1 MNRLMIAIAAAIA
14 LPGAAL
20 AQATPAASAAAPA
33 APAAHAGH
41 DRTAMNC
48 KDMHSMMSGS
58 HSGHPTSGDSGH
70 ADHSKMD
77 HSKMDHSKMAGC
89 GDMAKAG
96 AAQAPANAHANH
108 KQ

>member
-1 MNRLMIAIAAAIA
+1 MNRLMMAIAAAIA

-20 AQATPAASAAAPA
+20 AQATPAASVA

-48 KDMHSMMSGS
+48 KDMHSSMSAS
-58 HSGHPTSGDSGH
+58 HSGHQTSGGSGH
-70 ADHSKMD
+70 ADHSTMDHGKMD
-77 HSKMDHSKMAGC
+77 HSKMGGC
-89 GDMAKAG
+89 GDRAKAG

>member
-14 LPGAAL
+14 LPGAAF

-33 APAAHAGH
+33 AHAGH
-41 DRTAMNC
+41 DMTAMSC
-48 KDMHSMMSGS
+48 KDMHSGMSAS
-58 HSGHPTSGDSGH
+58 HSGHQMSAGSGH

-89 GDMAKAG
+89 GDMVKAG
-96 AAQAPANAHANH
+96 AAQAPADAHANH